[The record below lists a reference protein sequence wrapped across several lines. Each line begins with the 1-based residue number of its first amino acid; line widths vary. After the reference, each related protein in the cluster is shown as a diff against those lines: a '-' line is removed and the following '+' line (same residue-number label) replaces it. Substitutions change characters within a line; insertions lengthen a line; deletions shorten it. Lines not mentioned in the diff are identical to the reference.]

1 VIAVPPGS
9 TVLGVGVDAV
19 DLTRFRT
26 TITRTPSIVARMF
39 TAGERAYAEK
49 ARDPTERLAARF
61 AAKEAVMKSMG
72 VGLGAFELQECE
84 VVRAD
89 SGEPSVLLHG
99 GAAAVAAEHG
109 VARFLLTMTHTETTA
124 IAFVVAL
131 G

>member
-1 VIAVPPGS
+1 MVAVPPGAH
-9 TVLGVGVDAV
+9 VVGIGVDAV

-26 TITRTPSIVARMF
+26 TITRTPSIVSRMF
-39 TAGERAYAEK
+39 TPGERAYAEK
-49 ARDPTERLAARF
+49 ARDPTERFAARF

-89 SGEPSVLLHG
+89 SGEPSIVLHG
-99 GAAAVAAEHG
+99 GAVQVAVEHG